1 MDVEKYKEELES
13 IINQAIE
20 RGNVDQETLEVMREL
35 LKNAKSTSITE
46 FYKDQQ

>member
-1 MDVEKYKEELES
+1 MDVEKWKEELEAS
-13 IINQAIE
+13 INQAIE

-35 LKNAKSTSITE
+35 LRSAKSSSITE